1 MYVRFQWCSEWWL
14 WFIAA
19 GLMVLVQWNIWW
31 VLSSPPYSHSS
42 PATAWVQTTGTLFG
56 TASKD
61 SPSELPPSITLA
73 SSTARQS
80 PMASRTSH
88 VYTLYT
94 DQVSSTYIPFKYQC
108 KKKTQSTMNF
118 IYFSFFIFFF
128 LLTVSNIMDVYLN
141 SSGPVQ
147 ALKGERL
154 VLNCTAT
161 GELNT
166 RVNITW
172 DYPGKVR
179 PTLKSVEIWCE
190 AEKDGFKWQMT
201 FDRDWDPQTTLKS
214 VCFADC

>member
-1 MYVRFQWCSEWWL
+1 
-14 WFIAA
+14 
-19 GLMVLVQWNIWW
+19 
-31 VLSSPPYSHSS
+31 
-42 PATAWVQTTGTLFG
+42 
-56 TASKD
+56 
-61 SPSELPPSITLA
+61 
-73 SSTARQS
+73 
-80 PMASRTSH
+80 
-88 VYTLYT
+88 
-94 DQVSSTYIPFKYQC
+94 
-108 KKKTQSTMNF
+108 MNF
-118 IYFSFFIFFF
+118 RYFYFFIFFF

-190 AEKDGFKWQMT
+190 AEKDGFK
-201 FDRDWDPQTTLKS
+201 
-214 VCFADC
+214 

>member
-1 MYVRFQWCSEWWL
+1 
-14 WFIAA
+14 
-19 GLMVLVQWNIWW
+19 
-31 VLSSPPYSHSS
+31 
-42 PATAWVQTTGTLFG
+42 
-56 TASKD
+56 
-61 SPSELPPSITLA
+61 
-73 SSTARQS
+73 
-80 PMASRTSH
+80 
-88 VYTLYT
+88 
-94 DQVSSTYIPFKYQC
+94 
-108 KKKTQSTMNF
+108 MNF
-118 IYFSFFIFFF
+118 IYFSFFLFFF